1 MAGGVLSAIDRL
13 LIRLLTQYC
22 MLDVGLRNMWEGYEL
37 LATLATANGPLL
49 TDGLSYTL
57 PPRQGF
63 YWLPS
68 LAGPTTVAARQSGT
82 GTAWLY
88 PFIDGAPPI
97 GWDEA
102 SKYLVLPVLLVM
114 CQWAS
119 TALVSPPIDPDDP
132 NANTTRG
139 LYLFL
144 PLMIGWFSL
153 NVPSGLSLYYFA
165 NSLLSTLIQVYLKKL
180 GGANV
185 VVNDLGPVTKPGSG
199 RRTGE
204 TVAAFAPWVPTSVKI
219 GPQEEAEEGSAEGAG
234 SGAAASVSAYSE
246 EPVAAAPLLD
256 PTQVSR
262 RVKRRR
268 LSLILQQQQRAA
280 VAVAAEGGNG
290 SGSNGSGSNGAPAA
304 GPSAA

>member
-1 MAGGVLSAIDRL
+1 M
-13 LIRLLTQYC
+13 C
-22 MLDVGLRNMWEGYEL
+22 EGYEL
-37 LATLATANGPLL
+37 LATLAIANGPLV
-49 TDGLSYTL
+49 TDGLCCH
-57 PPRQGF
+57 PPSPQGF

-114 CQWAS
+114 SQWAS

-165 NSLLSTLIQVYLKKL
+165 NSLLSTLVQVYLKKL

-219 GPQEEAEEGSAEGAG
+219 GPQEEAEEAEGAG
-234 SGAAASVSAYSE
+234 GEAAASVSAYSE
-246 EPVAAAPLLD
+246 EPVAVAPLLD
-256 PTQVSR
+256 PSQVSR

-290 SGSNGSGSNGAPAA
+290 SGSNGTPAA
-304 GPSAA
+304 GQSAA

>member
-1 MAGGVLSAIDRL
+1 MY
-13 LIRLLTQYC
+13 LI
-22 MLDVGLRNMWEGYEL
+22 
-37 LATLATANGPLL
+37 
-49 TDGLSYTL
+49 
-57 PPRQGF
+57 
-63 YWLPS
+63 
-68 LAGPTTVAARQSGT
+68 
-82 GTAWLY
+82 
-88 PFIDGAPPI
+88 
-97 GWDEA
+97 
-102 SKYLVLPVLLVM
+102 LPVLLVVS
-114 CQWAS
+114 QWAS
-119 TALVSPPIDPDDP
+119 TALVSPPIDPEDP

-165 NSLLSTLIQVYLKKL
+165 NSVLSTLAQVYLKKL

-219 GPQEEAEEGSAEGAG
+219 GLQDEAEEGSAEDV
-234 SGAAASVSAYSE
+234 SGEAAASVSAYSS
-246 EPVAAAPLLD
+246 EPAAAAPLLD
-256 PTQVSR
+256 PSQVSR

-280 VAVAAEGGNG
+280 VAVAAEGGD
-290 SGSNGSGSNGAPAA
+290 GSGSNGAGAA
-304 GPSAA
+304 GPAAA